1 MNPILKF
8 EGTLGTGR
16 KQAPKKKSNIW
27 LLHQIGVII
36 FSQMKGDNDWII
48 GQWKPPLFLV
58 LSLSSLSLSPH
69 PHPTSMVNQ
78 QQRCA
83 YYGCPC
89 IFEKAGISYIL
100 LPVYLARKGM
110 GLANNS
116 VSYKTR
122 IGSWSCLSA
131 EERKLWKRAWLVKSG
146 WPEDL
151 ARVYLP

>member
-1 MNPILKF
+1 
-8 EGTLGTGR
+8 
-16 KQAPKKKSNIW
+16 
-27 LLHQIGVII
+27 
-36 FSQMKGDNDWII
+36 MKTST
-48 GQWKPPLFLV
+48 FLV
-58 LSLSSLSLSPH
+58 VVFCFILSLSWSLHVSPH

-100 LPVYLARKGM
+100 LPVYLAHKG
-110 GLANNS
+110 GALANNS

-131 EERKLWKRAWLVKSG
+131 EERKLWKRAWLVRSG
-146 WPEDL
+146 WPEAWGERRAWEGASAAVFAFNFWVGL
-151 ARVYLP
+151 AGKCNNWLKLIKNKSKKKF